1 MSYQLARTFELHP
14 LSDFHKILKLLKE
27 FTKHNVNLRCQ
38 KNHTFENGF
47 SKMSGQKFRQEKNG
61 IFR

>member
-14 LSDFHKILKLLKE
+14 LSDFHQILKLLKE
-27 FTKHNVNLRCQ
+27 FTKPNGKSEMS

-47 SKMSGQKFRQEKNG
+47 SKMLRHNFRQSKKT
-61 IFR
+61 F